1 MESLENNKE
10 EKFASQAFG
19 KWHHT
24 SRRALALQAFKLVL

>member
-1 MESLENNKE
+1 MESLEKNQEK
-10 EKFASQAFG
+10 KFASWAFG